1 MSGAQA
7 EAAVRTGQDEYR
19 AKRYKH
25 ALAHFTRAML
35 SCRCNRGMKRDRC
48 SCKNFEA
55 VVDKG
60 GSIFHE
66 AMYTCSCSVGK
77 MFNKCDNPVHIKAL
91 DYRAATFESMKELD
105 RAKRDAEWILELA
118 PRLPDRTLMSR
129 DFASLWKD
137 LDFTGSSTPRRP
149 PRIDFLKKLV
159 AGAGRDVRR
168 LVIEE
173 QNHRFQLSQ
182 AKLFVL
188 LQGAVRLEHL
198 ELSCPDHTL
207 RIPPTAGVCKTLK
220 TLSLRLFAAEP
231 KKSAIGLDY
240 IPACAYPFELL
251 NPVAEAIETLHL
263 SGLPMSWFRE
273 QDVPCMPRLKYLHLQ
288 MRTGSTALF
297 PILHMGSKT
306 PALEQ
311 LWLQDTL
318 PDRSSDWEYQWSKI
332 WPNFKALIV
341 AGSNSS
347 TAARFSI
354 SLVIRLLSSLNH
366 GHELEYIDLDLPWSP
381 NPDAVAI
388 EPLTLEPGPAIQRVW
403 NMAGTVLDP
412 ESNWQNE
419 YRSLKAIRLANAV
432 LNPESLQQVA
442 QRQAAA
448 GQLHT
453 LDLVFPPESLATPA
467 GAVSSAHLAKYE
479 WLAGSPGIR
488 CMSISQFRF
497 RPFPR
502 TSDDL
507 PLPAFLATFP
517 KLETLEIRSEH
528 YDEAEMCSVISAI
541 IKETK
546 TLKLIY
552 QNQIRGALM
561 DKLGT
566 AAAKH
571 GVKVAFG
578 ERPRQLRGLGEHL
591 HNAGGAEA
599 VQHHVLE
606 VFYPVAVLVVELPEA
621 ATVRVALLDE
631 VLARVDK
638 LAALDVLDVLLLG
651 HFAEKN
657 FGHGRAQ
664 HDAGGVLHLGN
675 LGNVLVGV
683 RVVNLVERNDG
694 GEFLVDEGVDDALN
708 GCVGPLLERLLES
721 DAVKRAVDNGHR
733 GAVARELELQR
744 LGGRGLDGDVAPAE
758 GAPFLQQVAEDPGDH
773 LAAQPGNVDRGVV
786 AARFLALGVDGTRRV
801 DDVDQRVGMPQII
814 EELVSEA
821 LALVGARHQPSHV
834 EQLNRHRAPTRDAR
848 AVVGL
853 APVRDLE
860 ARAGAV
866 YL

>member
-7 EAAVRTGQDEYR
+7 DAAVRTGQDEYR

-77 MFNKCDNPVHIKAL
+77 MFNKCDDPVHIKAL

-105 RAKRDAEWILELA
+105 RARRDAEWILELA
-118 PRLPDRTLMSR
+118 PRLPDGYLRLGKIARLQKKDEYAWKIYSAGVDAGNANRMATSPKFQQLYSARNKLHMRYCRKDPIFLPSELFVWILSYCNLVQRVRCLKVSKQWQRTLMSR

-159 AGAGRDVRR
+159 ASVGRDVRR

-173 QNHRFQLSQ
+173 QNRRFQLSQ
-182 AKLFVL
+182 AKLYVL

-220 TLSLRLFAAEP
+220 SLSLRLFAAEP

-251 NPVAEAIETLHL
+251 NPVAETIETLHL

-273 QDVPCMPRLKYLHLQ
+273 QDVPCMPRLKHLHLQ

-354 SLVIRLLSSLNH
+354 SLIIRLLSSLNH
-366 GHELEYIDLDLPWSP
+366 GHKLEYIDLDLPWSP

-388 EPLTLEPGPAIQRVW
+388 EPLTLEPGPAIQKVW

-412 ESNWQNE
+412 ECNWQNE

-432 LNPESLQQVA
+432 LDPESLQQVA
-442 QRQAAA
+442 RRQAAT

-479 WLAGSPGIR
+479 WLAGAPGIC

-571 GVKVAFG
+571 GVKVLFG
-578 ERPRQLRGLGEHL
+578 ERPREW
-591 HNAGGAEA
+591 
-599 VQHHVLE
+599 
-606 VFYPVAVLVVELPEA
+606 PV
-621 ATVRVALLDE
+621 
-631 VLARVDK
+631 
-638 LAALDVLDVLLLG
+638 
-651 HFAEKN
+651 
-657 FGHGRAQ
+657 
-664 HDAGGVLHLGN
+664 
-675 LGNVLVGV
+675 
-683 RVVNLVERNDG
+683 
-694 GEFLVDEGVDDALN
+694 
-708 GCVGPLLERLLES
+708 
-721 DAVKRAVDNGHR
+721 
-733 GAVARELELQR
+733 
-744 LGGRGLDGDVAPAE
+744 
-758 GAPFLQQVAEDPGDH
+758 
-773 LAAQPGNVDRGVV
+773 
-786 AARFLALGVDGTRRV
+786 
-801 DDVDQRVGMPQII
+801 
-814 EELVSEA
+814 
-821 LALVGARHQPSHV
+821 
-834 EQLNRHRAPTRDAR
+834 
-848 AVVGL
+848 
-853 APVRDLE
+853 PVTP
-860 ARAGAV
+860 
-866 YL
+866 

>member
-60 GSIFHE
+60 DSIFHE

-118 PRLPDRTLMSR
+118 PRLPDVCARTSPMAVQRVRCLGVSKQWQRTLMSR

-198 ELSCPDHTL
+198 ELSCPDNTL
-207 RIPPTAGVCKTLK
+207 RIPPTAGICKTLK

-251 NPVAEAIETLHL
+251 NPVAETIETLHL

-306 PALEQ
+306 PVLEQ

-354 SLVIRLLSSLNH
+354 SLVILLLSSLNH
-366 GHELEYIDLDLPWSP
+366 GHKLEYIDLDLPWSP

-388 EPLTLEPGPAIQRVW
+388 EPLTLEPGPAIQKVW
-403 NMAGTVLDP
+403 NMASTVLDP

-571 GVKVAFG
+571 GIKVAFG
-578 ERPRQLRGLGEHL
+578 ERPREW
-591 HNAGGAEA
+591 
-599 VQHHVLE
+599 
-606 VFYPVAVLVVELPEA
+606 PV
-621 ATVRVALLDE
+621 
-631 VLARVDK
+631 
-638 LAALDVLDVLLLG
+638 
-651 HFAEKN
+651 
-657 FGHGRAQ
+657 
-664 HDAGGVLHLGN
+664 
-675 LGNVLVGV
+675 
-683 RVVNLVERNDG
+683 
-694 GEFLVDEGVDDALN
+694 
-708 GCVGPLLERLLES
+708 
-721 DAVKRAVDNGHR
+721 
-733 GAVARELELQR
+733 
-744 LGGRGLDGDVAPAE
+744 
-758 GAPFLQQVAEDPGDH
+758 
-773 LAAQPGNVDRGVV
+773 
-786 AARFLALGVDGTRRV
+786 
-801 DDVDQRVGMPQII
+801 
-814 EELVSEA
+814 
-821 LALVGARHQPSHV
+821 
-834 EQLNRHRAPTRDAR
+834 
-848 AVVGL
+848 
-853 APVRDLE
+853 PVTP
-860 ARAGAV
+860 
-866 YL
+866 

>member
-118 PRLPDRTLMSR
+118 PRLPDVCARTNPMAVQRVRCLGVSKQWQRTLMSR

-251 NPVAEAIETLHL
+251 NPVAETIETLHL

-273 QDVPCMPRLKYLHLQ
+273 QDVPCMPRLKCLHLQ

-306 PALEQ
+306 PALQQ

-366 GHELEYIDLDLPWSP
+366 GHKLEYIDLDLPWSP

-388 EPLTLEPGPAIQRVW
+388 EPLTLEPGPAIQKVW

-419 YRSLKAIRLANAV
+419 YRRLNAIRLANAV

-578 ERPRQLRGLGEHL
+578 ERPREW
-591 HNAGGAEA
+591 
-599 VQHHVLE
+599 
-606 VFYPVAVLVVELPEA
+606 PV
-621 ATVRVALLDE
+621 
-631 VLARVDK
+631 
-638 LAALDVLDVLLLG
+638 
-651 HFAEKN
+651 
-657 FGHGRAQ
+657 
-664 HDAGGVLHLGN
+664 
-675 LGNVLVGV
+675 
-683 RVVNLVERNDG
+683 
-694 GEFLVDEGVDDALN
+694 
-708 GCVGPLLERLLES
+708 
-721 DAVKRAVDNGHR
+721 
-733 GAVARELELQR
+733 
-744 LGGRGLDGDVAPAE
+744 
-758 GAPFLQQVAEDPGDH
+758 
-773 LAAQPGNVDRGVV
+773 
-786 AARFLALGVDGTRRV
+786 
-801 DDVDQRVGMPQII
+801 
-814 EELVSEA
+814 
-821 LALVGARHQPSHV
+821 
-834 EQLNRHRAPTRDAR
+834 
-848 AVVGL
+848 
-853 APVRDLE
+853 PVTP
-860 ARAGAV
+860 
-866 YL
+866 